1 MYPIAVSRVLNFI
14 LGFFYSNH
22 AWVSFHGF
30 SEAYNEYATDMSSAI
45 SSYAEATGGLL
56 YFFNCSKKFIVLKIN
71 RLLLLLHLK
80 IPMSPICL

>member
-45 SSYAEATGGLL
+45 SSYAEATEGLL
-56 YFFNCSKKFIVLKIN
+56 
-71 RLLLLLHLK
+71 
-80 IPMSPICL
+80 